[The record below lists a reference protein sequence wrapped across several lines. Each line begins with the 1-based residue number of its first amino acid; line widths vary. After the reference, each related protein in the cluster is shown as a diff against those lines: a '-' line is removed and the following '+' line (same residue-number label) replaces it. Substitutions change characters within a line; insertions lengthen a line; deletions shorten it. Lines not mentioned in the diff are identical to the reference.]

1 MERGVKREAER
12 GVKRGEEK
20 RGVEEG
26 WREGGNRLDPS
37 VCDVQFSSR

>member
-1 MERGVKREAER
+1 MERGEKREVER
-12 GVKRGEEK
+12 GVK

-26 WREGGNRLDPS
+26 WREGGNRLGLS